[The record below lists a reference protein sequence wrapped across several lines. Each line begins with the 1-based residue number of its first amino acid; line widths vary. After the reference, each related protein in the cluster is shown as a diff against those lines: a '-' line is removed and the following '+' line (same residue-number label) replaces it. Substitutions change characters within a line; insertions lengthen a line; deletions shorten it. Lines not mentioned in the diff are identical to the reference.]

1 MLVLLSPLTK
11 DYVSTSVRVLSS
23 LFVGPLMG
31 PKSYQKLA
39 RIGKSW
45 RNLEKNMKKW
55 EKCWK
60 NWKNLEKIGKILK
73 KLEKIWKKLEL
84 FLGKGPLKIKLD
96 RTLTSVPLNKDC
108 VRDSVPHPYLQ
119 IVFVLMSPPI

>member
-39 RIGKSW
+39 RYEKSLE
-45 RNLEKNMKKW
+45 NLEKNMKKL
-55 EKCWK
+55 EKSWK
-60 NWKNLEKIGKILK
+60 NWKNLEKIGKNLEKIGKNLEKIGKILK
-73 KLEKIWKKLEL
+73 KLEKKFVKD
-84 FLGKGPLKIKLD
+84 LGIA
-96 RTLTSVPLNKDC
+96 S
-108 VRDSVPHPYLQ
+108 
-119 IVFVLMSPPI
+119 